1 MAEIIT
7 PDEDWATGPEAFEHE
22 PNSDYAAF
30 DAGKVERAEMVLNF
44 YGDSPA
50 KLLADLHEYARANRL
65 HGIVEGIATFA
76 TTPR

>member
-22 PNSDYAAF
+22 PNTETF
-30 DAGKVERAEMVLNF
+30 DAGKVERAAMVLDL

-50 KLLADLHEYARANRL
+50 KLLADLHEYARANSL
-65 HGIVEGIATFA
+65 HGIVEATRTFA
-76 TTPR
+76 TTR